1 MEDDNEEVVSNRFKT
16 LIQPI
21 KELAANWDIDIAD
34 SLNDYLDEL
43 SRLSFRLDD
52 EESDEEENPGSQK
65 KKTTKKL
72 NFAEA
77 ALLIQGSTMIYSKK
91 VEYLYQLVLKSLETI
106 THKKS
111 NILKETDP
119 NNTSV
124 DDEKK
129 TNGKGGKKN
138 SNKLDFDYFNMTVEY
153 LLLDDIIEPGKNITV
168 EPKRDDSMEIER
180 SRFSSVKEKETLCF
194 PLVSFNNFFFS
205 FITVRSRILVISR
218 MFRRLLL
225 L

>member
-111 NILKETDP
+111 NILRETDP
-119 NNTSV
+119 NCTSV

-168 EPKRDDSMEIER
+168 ELKRDDSMEIER
-180 SRFSSVKEKETLCF
+180 SRFSSVKEQSLCF
-194 PLVSFNNFFFS
+194 PLSSFNNFFFS
-205 FITVRSRILVISR
+205 LHYR
-218 MFRRLLL
+218 
-225 L
+225 